1 MRSDKRFVKLLG
13 LMLFVLQSNVYATVF
28 KIATVS
34 PDGTAW
40 MQAMRA
46 GTDEVQ
52 QKTAGRVVFKFYPGG
67 VMGNDDSVLRKI
79 RIGQLQGG
87 AVTAS
92 ALLDIAPDISIYELP
107 YLFSSLQQVDYV
119 RSRLDSRLM
128 AGLEDKGFVGF
139 GLAEGGFTYMMSDRP
154 LDSVEDVR
162 KQKVWIP
169 DGSKVGEAVFSSAD
183 ISPVLLPLSDV
194 LVGLQTGL
202 INTIITSPIAAI
214 ALQWHTRVTHVVD
227 EPLTYFT
234 ALMVLDKDKFDRLK
248 QEDQQIVRE
257 IMTRVFRT
265 IDAQNRKDN
274 IEARE
279 VLIKQGLVF
288 TPLSTK
294 AKQQWHAIG
303 AQATRELEQ
312 QNKYSKDIYDDM
324 IQLLDEARQSV
335 H

>member
-1 MRSDKRFVKLLG
+1 MRLNQALVVLPVLM
-13 LMLFVLQSNVYATVF
+13 LMLFACESNATVF

-40 MQAMRA
+40 MQAMRTGA
-46 GTDEVQ
+46 DEIQ
-52 QKTAGRVVFKFYPGG
+52 QKTAGRIVFKFYPGG
-67 VMGNDDSVLRKI
+67 VMGDDDNVLRKI

-92 ALLDIAPDISIYELP
+92 ALVDIAPDIGIYELP

-119 RSRLDSRLM
+119 RSRLDSKLM

-139 GLAEGGFTYMMSDRP
+139 GLAEGGFTYMMSNRR

-169 DGSKVGEAVFSSAD
+169 DGNKVGEAVFNSAD
-183 ISPVLLPLSDV
+183 ISPVILPLSDV
-194 LVGLQTGL
+194 LIGLQTGL
-202 INTIITSPIAAI
+202 IDTIITSPIGAI
-214 ALQWHTRVTHVVD
+214 ALQWHTRVSHVVD
-227 EPLTYFT
+227 EPLTYFS
-234 ALMVLDKDKFDRLK
+234 ALLVLDKSKFDKLK
-248 QEDQQIVRE
+248 QEDQQVVRD

-274 IEARE
+274 IAARE
-279 VLIKQGLVF
+279 ALIKQGLKF
-288 TPLSTK
+288 EPLSPS
-294 AKQQWHAIG
+294 ARKQWQAIG
-303 AQATRELEQ
+303 QQAMLKLEQ
-312 QNKYSKDIYDDM
+312 QNNYSKSIYDSM
-324 IQLLDEARQSV
+324 MQLLDEARQSI